1 MTGESEVTEEKESIL
16 DDTKAQKAQRLLQ
29 DFFATHTEEWRS
41 MAIPH
46 IEVSNLSDDQLI
58 DPEVIQP
65 WVESLKQGI
74 LKPFL
79 ALQEK
84 LEAEHLIPIQPR
96 NTKLYEYTPEEIREI
111 EEGRTVSRVHVIA
124 DMRCNHNCVHCSRG
138 ILASDP
144 AQGKIRLLRVAR
156 AHNEEIKKQGVMIP
170 TEDLVQLVQEGAQ
183 LGENGYPQLRELSL
197 DGGEPLLDWPR
208 IEAILSAM
216 EQVNAGRDADKMM
229 RLQIYTNG
237 STLTPAQIDR
247 LASLPFTYLTINYIS
262 TNEQTFDWFTDTP
275 GSYQRVTTNL
285 EALVAAGK
293 KYGRERWLMGALV
306 PLEENKNELISTIA
320 YLWERDITPI
330 VQPMRIKERGEVNTQ
345 KGVVHPLNIEDHLIF
360 LIEAWLWSLKKF
372 MEDPNTKE
380 GQGWLW
386 RLDQIFPPNDPSL
399 KKRSDPLRY
408 SGEYTAFI
416 KLFKENRPSYQMLL
430 KLIGER
436 VDWTFGEYGTPI
448 LNGIQHFTEIGHS
461 WQKLY
466 ALHKEGV
473 LRYDLRQASTLA
485 KHDAPIKHALKGETP
500 PANLG
505 SQVAR

>member
-1 MTGESEVTEEKESIL
+1 MTGSEEGIEEVASETTIEQ
-16 DDTKAQKAQRLLQ
+16 TARQLLEN
-29 DFFATHTEEWRS
+29 FFDTHTDDWKSAE
-41 MAIPH
+41 IPL
-46 IEVSNLSDDQLI
+46 IEISSLSEDQLI
-58 DPEVIQP
+58 APEIIEP

-74 LKPFL
+74 LRPFL
-79 ALQEK
+79 ELQEK
-84 LEAEHLIPIQPR
+84 LEAQHLIPVQPR
-96 NTKLYEYTPEEIREI
+96 NTKLYEYTPAEIKEI

-124 DMRCNHNCVHCSRG
+124 DMRCNHNCIHCSRG

-144 AQGKIRLLRVAR
+144 ASGKARLLRVAR
-156 AHNEEIKKQGVMIP
+156 THNEEIKKHGVMIP
-170 TEDLVQLVQEGAQ
+170 TENLLQLIREGST

-208 IEAILSAM
+208 IEAILTTM
-216 EQVNAGRDADKMM
+216 EQVNTGRDADRMM

-262 TNEQTFDWFTDTP
+262 IREDTFDWFTDTK
-275 GSYQRVTTNL
+275 GSYQRVTNNL

-306 PLEENKNELISTIA
+306 PLEENKDELIPTIA

-345 KGVVHPLNIEDHLIF
+345 KGLVHPLNIRDHLIF
-360 LIEAWLWSLKKF
+360 LIEAWLWSLQKF

-416 KLFKENRPSYQMLL
+416 KLFKQNRPSYQMLL
-430 KLIGER
+430 RLIDGQ
-436 VDWTFGEYGTPI
+436 VDWAFGEYGTPI
-448 LNGIQHFTEIGHS
+448 LEGSKHFAAIGHS

-466 ALHKEGV
+466 QLHKDGV
-473 LRYDLRQASTLA
+473 LRYDLDQASTLA
-485 KHDAPIKHALKGETP
+485 KHDAPIKHALIGKTP

-505 SQVAR
+505 GTIAR